1 MPGGFE
7 YDPEAIRA
15 FAEVFTQASTQLE
28 QVRATL
34 GDTSATAADFGNS
47 WGEHGANFET
57 YMGAL
62 AEDLGNL
69 ATDLAGVAGQLN
81 QGTDLIVSA
90 DTSGLR
96 NLTAIENGSGGAE

>member
-1 MPGGFE
+1 MPEGFE

-15 FAEVFTQASTQLE
+15 FAEVFDQASTQLE

-34 GDTSATAADFGNS
+34 TDTSANAADFGDS
-47 WGEHGANFET
+47 WAEHGARFESYVT
-57 YMGAL
+57 AL
-62 AEDLGNL
+62 SEDLGNL
-69 ATDLAGVAGQLN
+69 VTDLAAVAGQLN

-96 NLTAIENGSGGAE
+96 DLTAIDSRSAE